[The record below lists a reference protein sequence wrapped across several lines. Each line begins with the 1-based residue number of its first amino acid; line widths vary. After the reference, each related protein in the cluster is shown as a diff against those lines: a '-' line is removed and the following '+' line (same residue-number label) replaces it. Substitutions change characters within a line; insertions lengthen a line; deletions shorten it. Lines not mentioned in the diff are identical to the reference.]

1 MAGTQEINKWAGIAA
16 VAGGVSGYSNDTDL
30 AFYVG
35 CFILA
40 ANCTCPPVEKMRI
53 QSSTGNVGIGT
64 TSPNFKTHISTGD
77 TTNITQP
84 TAGTYGLYIQQ
95 NTSGNVGGLYI
106 QDGASNSGNAI
117 FVGDNNGAARFVVNN
132 DGQIGIGTTDP
143 NIYSLSFTKQVTI
156 SNTSSS
162 QYANLTVAGGSG
174 ASGGIDFGNQS
185 VRHAGV
191 YGLDGSNL
199 GFYTNG
205 TNSGNGLS
213 ERMRISSLGRV
224 GIGLTSPTAF
234 LHVCGNNCGADIS
247 CGGGNPDARGI
258 IHAQLSNSSQSSN
271 ASVTV
276 ENDAGIGQFM
286 QWTSFG
292 MRIGSRIIK
301 STNCGHLHFTVGQDS
316 NTVTFHC
323 GGQACFANHICVG
336 GNIVP
341 ISNGS
346 QDLGSSSLRW
356 CTVYTSDLSLNNG
369 IGNYTIVEGESDLF
383 LYNNNSCKVFKFLL
397 QEVCPE
403 IAPAKR
409 ST

>member
-1 MAGTQEINKWAGIAA
+1 MLFTTYA
-16 VAGGVSGYSNDTDL
+16 AGG
-30 AFYVG
+30 
-35 CFILA
+35 
-40 ANCTCPPVEKMRI
+40 
-53 QSSTGNVGIGT
+53 TGGNIIWR
-64 TSPNFKTHISTGD
+64 TS
-77 TTNITQP
+77 
-84 TAGTYGLYIQQ
+84 
-95 NTSGNVGGLYI
+95 
-106 QDGASNSGNAI
+106 AS
-117 FVGDNNGAARFVVNN
+117 
-132 DGQIGIGTTDP
+132 
-143 NIYSLSFTKQVTI
+143 
-156 SNTSSS
+156 
-162 QYANLTVAGGSG
+162 GGSG
-174 ASGGIDFGNQS
+174 SE
-185 VRHAGV
+185 V
-191 YGLDGSNL
+191 
-199 GFYTNG
+199 
-205 TNSGNGLS
+205 
-213 ERMRISSLGRV
+213 ERMRITSGGRV

-258 IHAQLSNSSQSSN
+258 IHAQLSNSAQSTN

-323 GGQACFANHICVG
+323 GGPACFANHICVG
-336 GNIVP
+336 GNIIP

-369 IGNYTIVEGESDLF
+369 IGNYTIVEGENDLF
-383 LYNNNSCKVFKFLL
+383 LYNNNSCKVFKFVV